1 MVSVPRPPTRSEGIH
16 SPLQRR
22 GWGWGCLIWVLED
35 GARRPPSYFDLTRL
49 SQEVFVLLASL
60 FTLHITTPPPYYG
73 LQDYSLP
80 SPTGR
85 GKPPNGGAEEGL
97 VIWVLEDALPPLFLV
112 KYINNVSLFSS
123 MPFTFLSTHQRSERQ
138 HNETETP

>member
-1 MVSVPRPPTRSEGIH
+1 MG
-16 SPLQRR
+16 L
-22 GWGWGCLIWVLED
+22 LIWVLED

-49 SQEVFVLLASL
+49 SQEGFVLLASL

-85 GKPPNGGAEEGL
+85 GEDAEWRRGGGAVYLGTGGCCATL
-97 VIWVLEDALPPLFLV
+97 ILG
-112 KYINNVSLFSS
+112 KIY
-123 MPFTFLSTHQRSERQ
+123 
-138 HNETETP
+138 